1 VNILVP
7 TMSQH
12 GVSSP
17 DLELQILLGFFI
29 SSFVFVGDTCRDC
42 LLGVNLGRFAFQ
54 RDVKS
59 GYQILPFFGD
69 TVTLWDSSSSSD
81 LEFPEVLGVS
91 ESSSSGDAMVD
102 DHSF

>member
-1 VNILVP
+1 MNILVP

-59 GYQILPFFGD
+59 GYQILPFFCD
-69 TVTLWDSSSSSD
+69 TVLLWDSSSSSVR
-81 LEFPEVLGVS
+81 FVVS
-91 ESSSSGDAMVD
+91 GSPWGCRSSGDAMVD
-102 DHSF
+102 DHPF